1 MGIIIAIIVLGFIIT
16 IHELGHFFM
25 AKLFK
30 VPVREF
36 SIGMGPR
43 IVSKVI
49 HNTRY
54 SLKILP
60 FGGSCA
66 MIGEDAAGS
75 GDMMEYEAAK
85 VDENG
90 FYDFEGVK
98 YSKEDLDKYNYQAI
112 SPLKKSLI
120 CVAGPFMN
128 FLLAFILA
136 FVLVS
141 HIGFDVPIIS
151 SVSSEGAAINASP
164 IALEKGDEIVAFEIP
179 GEKEEVISY
188 RDLSLFMQLNNADI
202 LKNKYPLVISFKRD
216 GQIYKTLVYP
226 TYDETYKRVMI
237 GISFDNVYKLPTS
250 FLETCR
256 YAVKEFYFYIK
267 TTVMSLRM
275 LIRGKL
281 GANDISGPVGT
292 VAVMGSAI
300 NEARTI
306 SITSMIYTMISLI
319 VLISA
324 NLGVM
329 NLLPIP
335 ALDGGRI
342 VFAAIEMVTGKSIN
356 KDVEGFANT
365 ITMILLLLFMA
376 WIFGMDIYKLL
387 TGSLMTFNG

>member
-1 MGIIIAIIVLGFIIT
+1 MSIIIAILVLGLIIT
-16 IHELGHFFM
+16 VHELGHFFM

-43 IVSKVI
+43 LVSKVI
-49 HNTRY
+49 NNTRY

-75 GDMMEYEAAK
+75 GDMMEYDDVK
-85 VDENG
+85 IDENG
-90 FYDFEGVK
+90 LYDFEGVK
-98 YSKEDLDKYNYQAI
+98 YSKEDLDKYNFQAI
-112 SPLKKSLI
+112 SPVKKFFI
-120 CVAGPFMN
+120 CLSGPFMN
-128 FLLAFILA
+128 FLLAFVLA

-141 HIGFDVPIIS
+141 HIGFDLPIVSNVSPGSAAANAKPIS
-151 SVSSEGAAINASP
+151 I
-164 IALEKGDEIVAFEIP
+164 EKGDQIVGFELP
-179 GEKEEVISY
+179 DEKESIICY
-188 RDLSLFMQLNNADI
+188 RDLAVFMQLNNDDI
-202 LKNKYPLVISFKRD
+202 LKNNYPLVVSLKRNGAD
-216 GQIYKTLVYP
+216 LRTVVYP
-226 TYDETYKRVMI
+226 TYDEAYKKAMI
-237 GISFDNVYKLPTS
+237 GISFENMYQMPKTFFD
-250 FLETCR
+250 TCEF
-256 YAVKEFYFYIK
+256 AAKEFYFYIK
-267 TTVMSLRM
+267 TTIMSLRM

-281 GANDISGPVGT
+281 GANQISGPVGT
-292 VAVMGSAI
+292 VAVMGSAL
-300 NEARTI
+300 NEA
-306 SITSMIYTMISLI
+306 SAVSFSSMIYTLITLI

-342 VFAAIEMVTGKSIN
+342 VFAAIEMITGKPLN

-365 ITMILLLLFMA
+365 ITMLLLLIFMI

-387 TGSLMTFNG
+387 SGSLLG

>member
-1 MGIIIAIIVLGFIIT
+1 MSIIIAILVLGLIIT
-16 IHELGHFFM
+16 IHELGHFAM
-25 AKLFK
+25 AKAFK

-43 IVSKVI
+43 LVSKVI
-49 HNTRY
+49 NNTRY
-54 SLKILP
+54 SLKVLP

-75 GDMMEYEAAK
+75 GDMIEYDDVK

-90 FYDFEGVK
+90 IYDFDGVK
-98 YSKEDLDKYNYQAI
+98 YSKEDLEKYNFQSI
-112 SPLKKSLI
+112 SPMKKFLI
-120 CVAGPFMN
+120 CLAGPFMN

-141 HIGFDVPIIS
+141 QVGFDVPIIS
-151 SVSSEGAAINASP
+151 NVAGDGAAASATP
-164 IALEKGDEIVAFEIP
+164 VTLEKGDEIIALEIP
-179 GEKEEVISY
+179 GEKETIISY
-188 RDLSLFMQLNNADI
+188 RDLAIFMQLNNDDI
-202 LKNKYPLVISFKRD
+202 LDKKFPLAITIKR
-216 GQIYKTLVYP
+216 GGNILKTVVYP
-226 TYDETYKRVMI
+226 TYDETYNKAMI
-237 GISFDNVYKLPTS
+237 GISFEDMYQMPKNLIDNCK
-250 FLETCR
+250 F
-256 YAVKEFYFYIK
+256 AIKEFYFYIK
-267 TTVMSLRM
+267 TTIMSLRM

-281 GANDISGPVGT
+281 GAKDISGPVGT

-300 NEARTI
+300 SEANAI
-306 SITSMIYTMISLI
+306 SFASMIYTLLTMI

-342 VFAAIEMVTGKSIN
+342 VFAAIEMITGKPIN

-365 ITMILLLLFMA
+365 VTMLLLLIFMI

-387 TGSLMTFNG
+387 SGSLLS

>member
-1 MGIIIAIIVLGFIIT
+1 MSIIIAILVLGLIIT
-16 IHELGHFFM
+16 VHELGHFFM
-25 AKLFK
+25 AKAFK

-43 IVSKVI
+43 LVSKVI
-49 HNTRY
+49 NNTRY
-54 SLKILP
+54 SLKALP

-75 GDMMEYEAAK
+75 GDMIEYEDVK

-90 FYDFEGVK
+90 LYDFEGVK
-98 YSKEDLDKYNYQAI
+98 FSKEDLDKYNFQAI
-112 SPLKKSLI
+112 SPMKKFLI
-120 CVAGPFMN
+120 CLSGPFMN

-141 HIGFDVPIIS
+141 QVGFDVPIIS
-151 SVSSEGAAINASP
+151 NVSSDGAAASATP
-164 IALEKGDEIVAFEIP
+164 VALEKGDEIIELEIP
-179 GEKEEVISY
+179 GEKELIISY
-188 RDLSLFMQLNNADI
+188 RDLAIFMQLNNDDI
-202 LKNKYPLVISFKRD
+202 LDKKYPLAITFKRS
-216 GQIYKTLVYP
+216 GKVLKTVVYP
-226 TYDETYKRVMI
+226 TYDETYNKAMI
-237 GISFDNVYKLPTS
+237 GISFEDMYQMPKS
-250 FLETCR
+250 FIDTCKF
-256 YAVKEFYFYIK
+256 AVKEFYFYIK
-267 TTVMSLRM
+267 TTIMSLRM

-281 GANDISGPVGT
+281 GAKDISGPVGT
-292 VAVMGSAI
+292 VAVMGTAI
-300 NEARTI
+300 SEANAI
-306 SITSMIYTMISLI
+306 SFASMIYTLLTMI

-342 VFAAIEMVTGKSIN
+342 VFAAIEMITGKPIN

-365 ITMILLLLFMA
+365 VTMLLLLIFMI

-387 TGSLMTFNG
+387 SGSLFN

>member
-1 MGIIIAIIVLGFIIT
+1 MSIIIAILVLGLIIT
-16 IHELGHFFM
+16 VHELGHFFM

-43 IVSKVI
+43 LVSKVI
-49 HNTRY
+49 NNTRY
-54 SLKILP
+54 SLKVLP

-75 GDMMEYEAAK
+75 GDMIEYDDIK
-85 VDENG
+85 IDENG
-90 FYDFEGVK
+90 LYDFEGVK
-98 YSKEDLDKYNYQAI
+98 YSKEDLDKYNFQAI
-112 SPLKKSLI
+112 SPVKKFLI
-120 CVAGPFMN
+120 CLSGPSMN
-128 FLLAFILA
+128 FLLAFLLA

-141 HIGFDVPIIS
+141 RIGFDVPIIS
-151 SVSSEGAAINASP
+151 NVSEGSAAANAKP
-164 IALEKGDEIVAFEIP
+164 ISLEKGDEIVGFEIP
-179 GEKEEVISY
+179 DEKESIICY
-188 RDLSLFMQLNNADI
+188 RDLAIFMQLNNDDI
-202 LKNKYPLVISFKRD
+202 LKNNYPLVVTLKRE
-216 GQIYKTLVYP
+216 GATLKTVVYP
-226 TYDETYKRVMI
+226 AFDETYNKAMI
-237 GISFDNVYKLPTS
+237 GISFEDMYQMPKN
-250 FLETCR
+250 FFDTCKF
-256 YAVKEFYFYIK
+256 AAKEFYFYIK
-267 TTVMSLRM
+267 TTIMSLRM

-281 GANDISGPVGT
+281 GANQISGPVGT

-300 NEARTI
+300 NEA
-306 SITSMIYTMISLI
+306 SAVSLSSMIYTLLTLV

-342 VFAAIEMVTGKSIN
+342 VFAAIEMITGKPLN

-365 ITMILLLLFMA
+365 ITMLLLLIFMI

-387 TGSLMTFNG
+387 SGSLLG

>member
-1 MGIIIAIIVLGFIIT
+1 MSIVIAILVLGLIIT
-16 IHELGHFFM
+16 VHELGHFFM

-43 IVSKVI
+43 LVSKVI
-49 HNTRY
+49 NNTRY
-54 SLKILP
+54 SLKALP

-75 GDMMEYEAAK
+75 GDMIEYDDIK
-85 VDENG
+85 IDENG
-90 FYDFEGVK
+90 LYDFEGVK
-98 YSKEDLDKYNYQAI
+98 YSKEDLDKYNFQAI
-112 SPLKKSLI
+112 SPVKKFFI
-120 CVAGPFMN
+120 CLAGPSMN
-128 FLLAFILA
+128 FLLAFLLA

-141 HIGFDVPIIS
+141 RIGFDVPVIS
-151 SVSSEGAAINASP
+151 NVSEGSAAANAKP
-164 IALEKGDEIVAFEIP
+164 ISLEKGDEIVGFELP
-179 GEKEEVISY
+179 DEKESIICY
-188 RDLSLFMQLNNADI
+188 RDLAVFMQLNNDDI
-202 LKNKYPLVISFKRD
+202 LKNNYPLAVTFKREAATL
-216 GQIYKTLVYP
+216 KTVVYP
-226 TYDETYKRVMI
+226 TFDETYNKAMI
-237 GISFDNVYKLPTS
+237 GISFENMYQMPKNFFD
-250 FLETCR
+250 TCKF
-256 YAVKEFYFYIK
+256 AAKEFYFYIK
-267 TTVMSLRM
+267 TTIMSLRM

-281 GANDISGPVGT
+281 GANQISGPVGT

-300 NEARTI
+300 NEA
-306 SITSMIYTMISLI
+306 SAVSLSSMIYTLLTLI

-342 VFAAIEMVTGKSIN
+342 VFAAIEMITGKPLN

-365 ITMILLLLFMA
+365 ITMLLLLIFMI

-387 TGSLMTFNG
+387 SGSLLG

>member
-1 MGIIIAIIVLGFIIT
+1 MSIVIAILVLGLIIT
-16 IHELGHFFM
+16 VHELGHFFM

-43 IVSKVI
+43 LVSKVI
-49 HNTRY
+49 NNTRY
-54 SLKILP
+54 SLKVLP

-75 GDMMEYEAAK
+75 GDMIEYDDIK
-85 VDENG
+85 IDENG
-90 FYDFEGVK
+90 LYDFEGVK
-98 YSKEDLDKYNYQAI
+98 YSKEDLDKYNFQAI
-112 SPLKKSLI
+112 SPVKKFLI
-120 CVAGPFMN
+120 CLAGPSMN
-128 FLLAFILA
+128 FLLAFLLA

-141 HIGFDVPIIS
+141 RIGFDVPVIS
-151 SVSSEGAAINASP
+151 NVSEGSAAANAKPMS
-164 IALEKGDEIVAFEIP
+164 LEKGDEIVGLELP
-179 GEKEEVISY
+179 DEKESIICY
-188 RDLSLFMQLNNADI
+188 RDLAVFMQLNNDDI
-202 LKNKYPLVISFKRD
+202 LKNNYPLAVTFKRESD
-216 GQIYKTLVYP
+216 TLKTVVYP
-226 TYDETYKRVMI
+226 TFDETYNKAMI
-237 GISFDNVYKLPTS
+237 GISFENMYQMPKNFFD
-250 FLETCR
+250 TCKF
-256 YAVKEFYFYIK
+256 AAKEFYFYIK
-267 TTVMSLRM
+267 TTIMSLRM

-281 GANDISGPVGT
+281 GANQISGPVGT

-300 NEARTI
+300 NEA
-306 SITSMIYTMISLI
+306 SAVSLSSMIYTLLTLI

-342 VFAAIEMVTGKSIN
+342 VFAAIEMIIGKPLN

-365 ITMILLLLFMA
+365 ITMLLLLIFMI

-387 TGSLMTFNG
+387 SGSLLG

>member
-1 MGIIIAIIVLGFIIT
+1 MSIVIAILVLGLIIT
-16 IHELGHFFM
+16 VHELGHFFM

-43 IVSKVI
+43 LVSKVI
-49 HNTRY
+49 NNTRY
-54 SLKILP
+54 SLKALP

-75 GDMMEYEAAK
+75 GDIIEYDDIK
-85 VDENG
+85 INENG
-90 FYDFEGVK
+90 LYDFEGVK
-98 YSKEDLDKYNYQAI
+98 YSKEDLDKYNFQAI
-112 SPLKKSLI
+112 SPVKKFLI
-120 CVAGPFMN
+120 CLAGPSMN
-128 FLLAFILA
+128 FLLAFLLA

-141 HIGFDVPIIS
+141 RIGFDMPIIS
-151 SVSSEGAAINASP
+151 NVAEGSAAANAKP
-164 IALEKGDEIVAFEIP
+164 ISLEKGDEIVGFELP
-179 GEKEEVISY
+179 DEKESIICY
-188 RDLSLFMQLNNADI
+188 RDLAVFMQLNNDDI
-202 LKNKYPLVISFKRD
+202 IKNNYPLVVTLKRE
-216 GQIYKTLVYP
+216 GTTLKTVVYP
-226 TYDETYKRVMI
+226 TYDETYNKAMI
-237 GISFDNVYKLPTS
+237 GISFEDMYQMPKN
-250 FLETCR
+250 FFDTCKF
-256 YAVKEFYFYIK
+256 AAKEFYFYIK
-267 TTVMSLRM
+267 TTIMSLRM

-281 GANDISGPVGT
+281 GANQISGPVGT

-300 NEARTI
+300 NEA
-306 SITSMIYTMISLI
+306 SSVSLSSMIYTLLTLI

-342 VFAAIEMVTGKSIN
+342 VFAAIEMITGKPLN

-365 ITMILLLLFMA
+365 VTMLLLLIFMI

-387 TGSLMTFNG
+387 SGSLLG

>member
-1 MGIIIAIIVLGFIIT
+1 MSIIIAILVLGLIIT
-16 IHELGHFFM
+16 VHELGHFFM
-25 AKLFK
+25 AKAFK

-43 IVSKVI
+43 LVSKVI
-49 HNTRY
+49 NNTRY
-54 SLKILP
+54 SLKALP

-75 GDMMEYEAAK
+75 GDMIEYEDVK

-90 FYDFEGVK
+90 LYDFEGVK
-98 YSKEDLDKYNYQAI
+98 FSKEDLDKYNFQAI
-112 SPLKKSLI
+112 SPMKKFLI
-120 CVAGPFMN
+120 CLSGPFMN

-141 HIGFDVPIIS
+141 QVGFDVPIIS
-151 SVSSEGAAINASP
+151 NVSSDGAAASATP
-164 IALEKGDEIVAFEIP
+164 VALEKGDEIIEFEIP
-179 GEKEEVISY
+179 GEKESIISY
-188 RDLSLFMQLNNADI
+188 RDLAIFMQLNNDDI
-202 LKNKYPLVISFKRD
+202 LDKKYPLAITFKRS
-216 GQIYKTLVYP
+216 GKVLKTVVYP
-226 TYDETYKRVMI
+226 TYDETYNKAMI
-237 GISFDNVYKLPTS
+237 GISFEDMYQMPKS
-250 FLETCR
+250 FIDTCKF
-256 YAVKEFYFYIK
+256 AVKEFYFYIK
-267 TTVMSLRM
+267 TTIMSLRM

-281 GANDISGPVGT
+281 GAKDISGPVGT
-292 VAVMGSAI
+292 VAVMGTAI
-300 NEARTI
+300 SEANAI
-306 SITSMIYTMISLI
+306 SFASMIYTLLTMI

-342 VFAAIEMVTGKSIN
+342 VFAAIEMITGKPIN

-365 ITMILLLLFMA
+365 VTMLLLLIFMI

-387 TGSLMTFNG
+387 SGSLFN